1 MVGVVVGFG
10 VFDAFVVEVVVFG
23 AVGIIGL
30 AVVVIRFVV
39 GIPFV
44 IAGPPEGQVRVRT
57 RPSRPVLSAVFDS
70 AGAVAGTVP
79 GTFEGTVAGIVA
91 DAVAG
96 TVTET
101 VARTVPGT
109 VAATFTG
116 TVDFSTTGTAAEL

>member
-1 MVGVVVGFG
+1 MVIFGVVGVVVGFG
-10 VFDAFVVEVVVFG
+10 VCDAFVVEVVVFG

-57 RPSRPVLSAVFDS
+57 RPSWPSWSSRPSWPVLSAVFDS
-70 AGAVAGTVP
+70 AGTVP
-79 GTFEGTVAGIVA
+79 GTFEGTVAGIV
-91 DAVAG
+91 G
-96 TVTET
+96 TVT
-101 VARTVPGT
+101 GT

-116 TVDFSTTGTAAEL
+116 TVEGTAAEL